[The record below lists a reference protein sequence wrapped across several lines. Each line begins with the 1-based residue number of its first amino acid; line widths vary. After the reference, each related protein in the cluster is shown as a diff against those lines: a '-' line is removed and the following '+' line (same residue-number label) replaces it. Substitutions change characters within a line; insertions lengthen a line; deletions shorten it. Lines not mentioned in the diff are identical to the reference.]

1 MNEVKCKI
9 KDCPSVYRTE
19 ETLAVGA
26 TFICSGRGADGYPI
40 PGHTRRELVEAAGRT
55 YDRKKD
61 NADIAIAFQSVQFDP
76 ELAGRKKKV
85 ELKTENKGV
94 E

>member
-9 KDCPSVYRTE
+9 KDCPSVFRTE
-19 ETLAVGA
+19 DPVSAFVSY
-26 TFICSGRGADGYPI
+26 ICSGRGQDGYPI
-40 PGHTRRELVEAAGRT
+40 PGHTRRELVEASGRI
-55 YDRKKD
+55 YDKKKD
-61 NADIAIAFQSVQFDP
+61 NADIAVAFQSIQFDP